1 MARPKMSPKM
11 QNKKPI
17 VSSLWPSMPRNE
29 ICERSGS
36 FKPASPP
43 TVSGADWA
51 RAAVPFNNIRA
62 AHTAPALVNRLRSE
76 HAPASQVDISDPPSR
91 ILNPANSRSFDL
103 ALPGGLQGKT
113 GSAKHQLPAHHFAL
127 EFVLQG
133 VERNTDRI
141 CCRLPLQDWIGVLP
155 LAAANKLRSRITAS
169 LKYPRAA

>member
-11 QNKKPI
+11 QNKIPI

-36 FKPASPP
+36 FRPASPP

-76 HAPASQVDISDPPSR
+76 RTPASQVDISDPPSR
-91 ILNPANSRSFDL
+91 ILNPVDARSFDL
-103 ALPGGLQGKT
+103 ALPRGLQGKT
-113 GSAKHQLPAHHFAL
+113 GPAKHQLPAHHFAL
-127 EFVLQG
+127 ELVLQS
-133 VERNTDRI
+133 VERNTT
-141 CCRLPLQDWIGVLP
+141 
-155 LAAANKLRSRITAS
+155 SEEHTS
-169 LKYPRAA
+169 E

>member
-11 QNKKPI
+11 QNKIPI

-36 FKPASPP
+36 LRPASPP

-62 AHTAPALVNRLRSE
+62 AHTALALVNRLRSE
-76 HAPASQVDISDPPSR
+76 RAPASQVDISDPPSR

-103 ALPGGLQGKT
+103 ALPG
-113 GSAKHQLPAHHFAL
+113 KHQLPAHHFAL

-133 VERNTDRI
+133 VEWNTDRI

-155 LAAANKLRSRITAS
+155 LAAANKLRSRITAG
-169 LKYPRAA
+169 